1 MREER
6 GAAAARRGRG
16 RGGNEEPAGER
27 ACGLA
32 SARAASRHVA
42 GERPRARVEA
52 RRRERREGRSR
63 DAGGRRRRRCFVSA
77 LGRYGAGAAPWG
89 AGCRAA
95 LPRFPSAPRF
105 AWGIVGPPPS
115 PPLNPRRSGAAVARL
130 PLPVPPLP
138 LPLPP
143 LSLRPRGAEAQ
154 RPLLSG
160 GGRVRPSV
168 RQRCR
173 RGGDEARSALP
184 YFCRRP
190 PLRAAL
196 PLPELRPAPRYG
208 AAGRRRSGPEVRCFP
223 PSSGPARP
231 EVRVGG
237 GRVLSCMWG
246 AGLDVSCLST
256 VPGCASAPLRGW
268 GCAGSGTGP
277 SCGDGAP
284 CYPAS
289 VSLGL
294 CGKPGRALPRSL
306 RA

>member
-1 MREER
+1 M
-6 GAAAARRGRG
+6 GRG
-16 RGGNEEPAGER
+16 VPRCPPPFPLGPPLRVGD
-27 ACGLA
+27 CG
-32 SARAASRHVA
+32 
-42 GERPRARVEA
+42 P
-52 RRRERREGRSR
+52 
-63 DAGGRRRRRCFVSA
+63 
-77 LGRYGAGAAPWG
+77 
-89 AGCRAA
+89 AA
-95 LPRFPSAPRF
+95 LPPPLTLGVLGRPSRVSPF
-105 AWGIVGPPPS
+105 LPPP
-115 PPLNPRRSGAAVARL
+115 PP
-130 PLPVPPLP
+130 P

-237 GRVLSCMWG
+237 DRVLSCMWG